1 LSGVLYVFPDFRPR
15 YVMTPK
21 PGNHPTNRREIGLKR
36 YVVNGRMK
44 AIRGFEAE
52 DP

>member
-1 LSGVLYVFPDFRPR
+1 LYVFPDFRPR